1 MDIIIHSLSTVT
13 HTNGGPV
20 LSVDGGLVLE
30 KGHLF
35 SKESEHDSEL
45 LEWLDKYSHSNE

>member
-20 LSVDGGLVLE
+20 MSVDGGFVLE

-35 SKESEHDSEL
+35 SKEFEHDTEL
-45 LEWLDKYSHSNE
+45 LEWLDKYS